1 MVTAVLDQYPD
12 DDPQSES
19 QSNVTN
25 LPLQFD
31 GMPCLASWSQK
42 KSRFQMEAVEIRS
55 EIKQDFLC

>member
-1 MVTAVLDQYPD
+1 MTAVLDQYPA

-31 GMPCLASWSQK
+31 GMPFLASWSQK
-42 KSRFQMEAVEIRS
+42 KSRFQMEAVEIHS